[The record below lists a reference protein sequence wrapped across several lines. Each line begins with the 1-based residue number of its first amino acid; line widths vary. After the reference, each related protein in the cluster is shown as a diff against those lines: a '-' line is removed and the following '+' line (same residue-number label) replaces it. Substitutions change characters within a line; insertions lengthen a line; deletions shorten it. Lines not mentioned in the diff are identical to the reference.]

1 MRYTEAV
8 LVIRILADVV
18 LTYMLLH
25 FLSFAEVQ
33 CFHSHFSYSYG
44 MCLQFSS
51 SSGICCC
58 RPLLSTSDAWM
69 RLIWWF
75 KRLGLTCKMC
85 VYMFTDVI
93 SLNYFTSCKFW
104 CIIYKRVREVY
115 MSSLRP
121 VYPPIKTL
129 YQTWSNPFSFLT
141 FSIYMILHKYIT
153 IVNPSSIFIELLHN
167 IY

>member
-51 SSGICCC
+51 SSGICCY

-75 KRLGLTCKMC
+75 KRLGLSCKML
-85 VYMFTDVI
+85 VSMFTDVI
-93 SLNYFTSCKFW
+93 SLDYFTS
-104 CIIYKRVREVY
+104 
-115 MSSLRP
+115 
-121 VYPPIKTL
+121 KTSD
-129 YQTWSNPFSFLT
+129 SNPSARWIKSQLYILIYY
-141 FSIYMILHKYIT
+141 IYMYGKYSYLLWGLFILW
-153 IVNPSSIFIELLHN
+153 
-167 IY
+167 